1 MKLGPHREGQFYGKL
16 NLSFQLLF
24 VHQGS
29 LAMKK
34 IFASKILNNRIN
46 YFSDFA
52 LKSLST
58 LPAIAL
64 SIVCA
69 TVQAQNF
76 PEHPI
81 TLVVPNPP
89 GGFVDTSA
97 RLLSEPL
104 ARLINQPVVIDNRP
118 GASGNTAYQYVA
130 RAKPDG
136 YTLLISYS
144 GYHVGNPSLMD
155 KLPWD
160 PIKDFTP
167 VALLTTSTNVIAVH
181 PSVPAN
187 NLKEFIAYAKANPG
201 KLNYASQ
208 GNGSVSHIG
217 TEIFK
222 QIANIDL
229 VHVPYKGSGAAI
241 QDVLSG
247 QVQVFITTPP
257 SVMQHIQ
264 IDKLKALAVTGKT
277 RHPMLPNVPTT
288 AEAGVP
294 SFQLESWVALYA
306 PANTPTAVVTK
317 LTDAVKRSMELP
329 EVKQRADTAG
339 VDISYLNPAAL
350 DALLKKELPYWNK
363 IIKSANIHLD

>member
-1 MKLGPHREGQFYGKL
+1 MNTSTQFTQFRL
-16 NLSFQLLF
+16 NISIKSRSRGLKQILSIFCC
-24 VHQGS
+24 
-29 LAMKK
+29 AYAA
-34 IFASKILNNRIN
+34 FAS
-46 YFSDFA
+46 
-52 LKSLST
+52 
-58 LPAIAL
+58 
-64 SIVCA
+64 
-69 TVQAQNF
+69 AQTY
-76 PEHPI
+76 PDHPI
-81 TLVVPNPP
+81 TLLVPNPP
-89 GGFVDTSA
+89 GGFVYTSA

-104 ARLINQPVVIDNRP
+104 ARVINQPVVIDNRP
-118 GASGNTAYQYVA
+118 GASGNTAYQFVA

-144 GYHVGNPSLMD
+144 GYHLGNPSLMD

-160 PIKDFTP
+160 PIKDFKA
-167 VALLTTSTNVIAVH
+167 VALLTTSTNVIAIH

-187 NLKEFIAYAKANPG
+187 TLNDFITYAKANPG

-222 QIANIDL
+222 QISNIDL

-241 QDVLSG
+241 QDVLTG

-264 IDKLKALAVTGKT
+264 VDKLKALAVTGKT

-306 PANTPTAVVTK
+306 PANTPPAVIAK
-317 LTDAVKRSMELP
+317 LTASVKKSLELS

-339 VDISYLNPAAL
+339 VEITYLNPNDL
-350 DALLKKELPYWNK
+350 DALVKKELPYWNK